1 MRAFFPIRDN
11 SHLLVRIILI
21 PSFNERTT
29 GRESLELMKRFLFL
43 MIMFR
48 QKILHFEELRAADI
62 LDWAARDPAFR
73 RSCH

>member
-1 MRAFFPIRDN
+1 MQDP

-29 GRESLELMKRFLFL
+29 GRESLELMERFLFL
-43 MIMFR
+43 MIMLR
-48 QKILHFEELRAADI
+48 QKTLHFEEPRDADI

-73 RSCH
+73 RELPLISPI